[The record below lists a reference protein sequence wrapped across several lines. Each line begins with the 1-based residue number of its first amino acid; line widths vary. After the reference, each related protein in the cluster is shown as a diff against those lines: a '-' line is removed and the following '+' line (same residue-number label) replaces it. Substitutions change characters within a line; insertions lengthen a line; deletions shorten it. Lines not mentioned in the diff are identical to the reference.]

1 MECLRVN
8 ESGQITLPTGVMEE
22 MGIETGMELKFV
34 KNNNYIV
41 LMPST
46 LDPLKEMQRLLAGE
60 AERLGLETE
69 DDFVMFSKE
78 IRRKRAMNNA
88 NND

>member
-1 MECLRVN
+1 MEYLRIN
-8 ESGQITLPTGVMEE
+8 ESGQITLPSAVLEE
-22 MGIETGMELKFV
+22 MGIETGMELKVV
-34 KNNNYIV
+34 KNNSYIV

-46 LDPLKEMQRLLAGE
+46 LDPLKEIQRLLAGE

-69 DDFVMFSKE
+69 EDFVTFSKE